1 MNYLEGESGMPVK
14 ISDVAKE
21 AGVSVTSVSRV
32 LNGGKYVRDE
42 IKDRVLK
49 AVKEMGYSPS
59 SIARSLV
66 LQKTNLIGVIIPDLT
81 SSFHFTI
88 LSSIEEIASHNMYS
102 ILVSNI
108 MEDIEKEKKYLNV
121 FKQMRVSGII
131 VMHEK
136 VDKEIVDIFNTIE
149 VPVIFS
155 SVKPKGVTNITSIII
170 NNTRAAYDATKYLI
184 DLGHKRIGFIGG
196 DMNDVTSGQERYNG
210 YMDAMKDNSIKVDE
224 NHVKFGDY
232 KVYGGYSKMNEI
244 LRTEVLPTSIFAASD
259 DMAVG
264 AMNCIFDHGMK
275 VPDDI
280 SVIGFDGS
288 NFTELVRPRLTSMQQ
303 PIREIGELSVELLI
317 KQIKNQDK
325 LFNEVVVNHK
335 LVARD
340 SCRKI

>member
-1 MNYLEGESGMPVK
+1 MDYLEGESGMPVK

-81 SSFHFTI
+81 SSFHSTI

>member
-49 AVKEMGYSPS
+49 TVKEMCYSPS

-81 SSFHFTI
+81 SSFHSTI

-264 AMNCIFDHGMK
+264 AINCIFDHGMK